1 MATHDYVIDNSTGA
15 NVRADI
21 NNVLQAILTNNSSS
35 SAPSTT
41 AAYMWWADTTNGVL
55 KIRNSSDNAWVE
67 LLQLDGTLTLEDG
80 SVSAPALAF
89 RDDLDT
95 GIYSPSANTI
105 AIATGGVERLQ
116 LSTGG
121 FIFNEGGADI
131 DFRIESDTNAN
142 AFTLDAGDSTIG
154 INVSPVANRAPLHVH
169 RVSSSDCHVHLTNT
183 DTGTTQNDGLSLFVD
198 SQHGGVWL
206 REDAPLLFATHDT
219 ERYRVDGDGRFL
231 IGHTTST
238 PMDNDANNPI
248 FAVEGTGNGARIAVR
263 SDDSTA
269 GNGAFI
275 YLTRTRGTSVGSK
288 TTVQSGDALG
298 GLIFMGADGTHD
310 TRAAQIRAECDGTP
324 GDNDMPGRIV
334 FETTPD
340 GGINSVEAMRIR
352 SDKRVTVG
360 GSSGTGYT
368 GAFGIHGST
377 DLLDLNSSTSSGA
390 GKIKFYEGGAGRM
403 NIETLGGTSG
413 LLIYDSLNAATRV
426 KIAGGGVVLIGL
438 TSSGGNVTYLETNQ
452 PQASNFACAMFQSS
466 TSSSLSGTHAL
477 RIQGHGFNS
486 AFQGAHGIK
495 FVNADDQDRGY
506 QAILFKK
513 ADASTN
519 VGSISYNQNSTSY
532 NTSSDYR
539 LKENAVAI
547 SDGITRLKTLKPY
560 RFNFKDNP
568 SKTVD
573 GFFAHECTAV
583 PEAITGEKDGMK
595 AESWYQEG
603 DIIPPGKAVGMTKTY
618 SSTEMEIQSL
628 DHSKLV
634 PLLVAAVQELI
645 TKVETLEAA

>member
-121 FIFNEGGADI
+121 FIFNEDGADI
-131 DFRIESDTNAN
+131 DFRIESDDISSM
-142 AFTLDAGDSTIG
+142 FFVDAGNNRVGISDGSPSCTFEVGGTTSQTAIFQSNQSASTIS
-154 INVSPVANRAPLHVH
+154 VL
-169 RVSSSDCHVHLTNT
+169 
-183 DTGTTQNDGLSLFVD
+183 DT
-198 SQHGGVWL
+198 
-206 REDAPLLFATHDT
+206 
-219 ERYRVDGDGRFL
+219 DGDGINISGGTAFGHRILTSTTEALALGVNNAIKMTIDSSGRLL

-275 YLTRTRGTSVGSK
+275 YLTRTRGTTVGSK

-340 GGINSVEAMRIR
+340 GGINTVEAMRIR
-352 SDKRVTVG
+352 SDKRITVG

-368 GAFGIHGST
+368 GAFGIHQAQ
-377 DLLDLNSSTSSGA
+377 DLLDLNSSSSSTN

-403 NIETLGGTSG
+403 NIETLGGTAG
-413 LLIYDSLNAATRV
+413 LLIYDSLNAVTRV
-426 KIAGGGVVLIGL
+426 KIHSAGHITFDKTNTADNSGTGFVFRPSSIIPNMSNVCDTSTFNHSTYHLYNLNSTNNGYRFYVQANGGVVNHSGNNVNLSDERMKKNITNMGSVYENFKKFVFRDFNYISDASSEIKKHGVIAQEVETIDADLVTDDFKVSGDDNENYVYRKGLKEEQFMMIGFKAL
-438 TSSGGNVTYLETNQ
+438 QEAIAKIEVLET
-452 PQASNFACAMFQSS
+452 
-466 TSSSLSGTHAL
+466 
-477 RIQGHGFNS
+477 
-486 AFQGAHGIK
+486 K
-495 FVNADDQDRGY
+495 
-506 QAILFKK
+506 
-513 ADASTN
+513 
-519 VGSISYNQNSTSY
+519 
-532 NTSSDYR
+532 
-539 LKENAVAI
+539 
-547 SDGITRLKTLKPY
+547 
-560 RFNFKDNP
+560 
-568 SKTVD
+568 
-573 GFFAHECTAV
+573 
-583 PEAITGEKDGMK
+583 
-595 AESWYQEG
+595 
-603 DIIPPGKAVGMTKTY
+603 
-618 SSTEMEIQSL
+618 
-628 DHSKLV
+628 
-634 PLLVAAVQELI
+634 VAA
-645 TKVETLEAA
+645 LEAA